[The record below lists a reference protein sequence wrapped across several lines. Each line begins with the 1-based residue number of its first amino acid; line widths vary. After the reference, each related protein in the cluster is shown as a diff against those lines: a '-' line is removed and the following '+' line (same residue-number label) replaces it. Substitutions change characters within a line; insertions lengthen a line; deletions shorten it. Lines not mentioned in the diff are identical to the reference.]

1 MSLLLETES
10 YSSALLAHK
19 LSYNVKRF
27 THFATTVEHPM
38 FLMASSL
45 HCFCCLSSFF
55 FLFFQLD
62 LFEDREPQGY
72 PEDIFMVGRGR
83 SGPQVNGREALWGE
97 PHGSDPREQT
107 HHCPGRWTRGPW
119 CDAHLP

>member
-45 HCFCCLSSFF
+45 HCFCCLFF
-55 FLFFQLD
+55 FSVRS
-62 LFEDREPQGY
+62 FEDREPQGY
-72 PEDIFMVGRGR
+72 PEDIFMVGRGL
-83 SGPQVNGREALWGE
+83 SGSQINGRDDFWGE
-97 PHGSDPREQT
+97 PRGTARHHEQIR
-107 HHCPGRWTRGPW
+107 HCP
-119 CDAHLP
+119 C